1 MNTVPTTSGK
11 PDKINS
17 IVRNHR
23 TDKRKDSEVS
33 TDQLSNQTSKINP
46 KGTSSLSTAKNQS
59 DENDLEKGKDKL
71 KVNEYLKLVSRLENK
86 LKMGELEESELEK
99 ISQSLED
106 SVLSLNDVQK
116 NRLLK
121 MAFFKK
127 FNIDN
132 IKDLKK
138 TMFDLFKD
146 VNEREELFEFLKN
159 KEFISILLNE
169 TEKPSIYSAPTP
181 ININK
186 LENKPV

>member
-71 KVNEYLKLVSRLENK
+71 EVNEYLKLVSRLENK